1 MRIDDWSSDVCSS
14 DLNPVESIDG
24 NGHNYFRSKNPYK
37 LTSSALFGELYYNI
51 RDDLKLTAGFRYTE
65 DRKTFTPVPSQVL
78 LARSLIGGGTVSAG
92 YPEDPPIKQKWGE
105 WTGRIGLDWK
115 RSEEHTSELQSLMRT
130 SYAVLCLHKKTI
142 IHTSNQY

>member
-1 MRIDDWSSDVCSS
+1 MRISDWSSDWCSS
-14 DLNPVESIDG
+14 DL
-24 NGHNYFRSKNPYK
+24 
-37 LTSSALFGELYYNI
+37 

-92 YPEDPPIKQKWGE
+92 YPEDLPIKQKWGE

-115 RSEEHTSELQSLMRT
+115 PDVGFKIGRGNVRTPVPNAQLVCRLLLEKKHNAYISL
-130 SYAVLCLHKKTI
+130 SH
-142 IHTSNQY
+142 

>member
-1 MRIDDWSSDVCSS
+1 MRISDWSSDWCSS
-14 DLNPVESIDG
+14 DL
-24 NGHNYFRSKNPYK
+24 
-37 LTSSALFGELYYNI
+37 

-115 RSEEHTSELQSLMRT
+115 PDVGFTDDTML
-130 SYAVLCLHKKTI
+130 YAFYSRGYKGGDRKSTRLNSSH
-142 IHTSNQY
+142 

>member
-1 MRIDDWSSDVCSS
+1 MCPYVDP
-14 DLNPVESIDG
+14 NPVESIDG

-115 RSEEHTSELQSLMRT
+115 PDVGFTDDTML
-130 SYAVLCLHKKTI
+130 YAF
-142 IHTSNQY
+142 

>member
-1 MRIDDWSSDVCSS
+1 MRISDWSSDVCSS
-14 DLNPVESIDG
+14 DL

-105 WTGRIGLDWK
+105 WTERIRLDWK
-115 RSEEHTSELQSLMRT
+115 TDVGFTDETLPYACYSRGYKMRSANPPSPDRKRT
-130 SYAVLCLHKKTI
+130 SL
-142 IHTSNQY
+142 TSRP